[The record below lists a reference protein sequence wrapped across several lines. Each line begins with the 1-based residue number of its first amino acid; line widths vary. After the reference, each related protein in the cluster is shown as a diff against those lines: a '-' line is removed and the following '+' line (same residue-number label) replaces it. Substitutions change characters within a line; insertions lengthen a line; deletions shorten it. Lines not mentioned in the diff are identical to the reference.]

1 VSEPQQSSPLTGME
15 VAIIGMVGRFPGA
28 ADVEQFWRNL
38 CDGVDSL
45 TPLSE
50 AEIIAGGVDPAQ
62 VRMPGY
68 VKWARPMVGHDMFD
82 AGFFGLNPREAEII
96 DPQHRVFLECAWEA
110 LEDAGYDV
118 DRLSRRVG
126 VYGGA
131 RMNGYLRNVFSSPAV
146 LASTS
151 DLQIQVAN
159 DKDFLATRVSYKL
172 NLGGPSVS
180 VQTACSTALVAVHF
194 ACGALLAGECDM
206 ALAGAV
212 GVRVPENGYPY
223 VPGDVN
229 SPDGRVR
236 AFDAKAQGTMFSSG
250 MGIVVLKRLEDAL
263 ADGDR
268 IRAVIKGTAVSND
281 GARKVGFTAPGADG
295 QTRVVRAALLAA
307 EVDPDSIGY
316 VEAHGTGTPVGDPI
330 EIAALTRAFRE
341 STQRRG
347 FCALGSVKTNI
358 GHLGVAAGSGSLA
371 KAVLA
376 LEHRQIPASL
386 NFSEPNPDIDFAAS
400 PFFVNTEL
408 RDWPAGGGPRR
419 AGVSAFGMGGTNAHV
434 ILEEAPPPPP
444 PSPSRPRQL
453 LLLSAR
459 TETALAAA
467 TSRLAA
473 HLRAHP
479 EADLADV
486 AYTLKVG
493 RKTFEHRR
501 AVVCGS
507 AEEAIAALDELPAEL
522 VLTRA
527 PVAARSGAGAGAGAE
542 RSVAFLFSG
551 QGAQYPGMGVEL
563 YATEP
568 VFRAEIDRC
577 STLLG
582 SRLGFDLR
590 EELFAPRPAAAEGRQ
605 DAADR
610 LRQTSLTQPAL
621 FVLEYALA
629 RLWNEWGI
637 VPDAMLGHSIGEYVA
652 ATLAGVMALPDALA
666 LVAAR
671 GKLMQSLAGGAMLAV
686 PLPEAEVVPLLGPR
700 LSLAAVN
707 GPARTVVAGPEEAV
721 ESFARQLQARGL
733 APRRLQTSH
742 AFHSPMMEPI
752 LGPFL
757 REVERV
763 PLAPPRVPFLSN
775 VSGTWITAEE
785 ATDPG
790 YWARHL
796 LHPVRFGEGVARLL
810 EEPGRVL
817 LEVGPGNSLAGMA
830 RQHPDRQPWQPA
842 LASLPGPR
850 ERKPESLVLL
860 RTVGELWLHGVS
872 ADWTGFYRHER
883 RRRCPLPTY
892 PFERQ
897 RYWVELDSA
906 GAEAL
911 FGRRELG
918 KKSDIADWF
927 YLPSWR
933 TTLPPPLDA
942 GPAEPDAGWLIFDDG
957 HGLGER
963 LASRLAA
970 AGQRVARVECG
981 AAGERCE
988 RRGEALWRLAP
999 ADREGYDQLLREV
1012 MAGGGAPRYVVHLWC
1027 VGGDA
1032 PGTDWE
1038 PRSQELEDR
1047 GFWSLLYLAQACG
1060 RQGLNTPLALLAVA
1074 SGLHRVRGEERRLCP
1089 EKATLLGP
1097 VLVIPREYPHI
1108 RAACVDVE
1116 LPTAAATTAP
1126 ATAVPA
1132 TTAPAD
1138 RALDELA
1145 ARLAAEAA
1153 GPLADAVVALR
1164 GDQRLARELE
1174 PARIEACPP
1183 ERLRLRTGGVYLVTG
1198 GLGGIGLTFAEF
1210 LAREHQAKLALLGIT
1225 ALPPRDEW
1233 ESWVAEHGERHRTSQ
1248 RIRKVQELESAGAE
1262 VLVIACDVADPAQVE
1277 AAVAAVR
1284 ERFGAIHGVIHAAGL
1299 AGGGVIQLK
1308 APHIAAAVLAPKRR
1322 GTRCLEAALRGTPLD
1337 FMVLCSST
1345 IALAGGLGQ
1354 VDYCAANSFLDAF
1367 AHAAA
1372 AAGGPPTVSINWGAW
1387 EEVGMAVASG
1397 MMGGPRPESAA
1408 PAAGERLDI
1417 HPLLDRCERE
1427 TAEEA
1432 VYETDFSAARHWPL
1446 AEHKILGRP
1455 ALPGTSYLEMARAAF
1470 EHHAAAFEAQVA
1482 PAAELREVLF
1492 LTPLMLDDAESRT
1505 VRLALTKE
1513 PDGFSFRI
1521 SSQAPIAGASGVAG
1535 ATPAAPAAV
1544 IRGEGDA
1551 ALWQVHARGR
1561 VRGMTAAPPPPLD
1574 VAAIRQRCGVRE
1586 IVPEGPLMSAGE
1598 GPIFWGARWQSLR
1611 KVEVGDGEWLATLE
1625 LPAEFAGDLARLA
1638 LHPALLDVAT
1648 GLVGFFA
1655 EGTHVPLSYRRVVQW
1670 RPLPSRI
1677 LSWVREAGEGG
1688 AGKETVAVDVTL
1700 LDEQGEP
1707 LVEIERFVLK
1717 RIDAAAAFARPAAAA
1732 KPNAPSV
1739 EGTAGAA
1746 GAAAPAAGNAGPAGE
1761 AAAGEV
1767 TALGAASQGTAA
1779 ALSAGAGSGAKP
1791 QYPGAALTEGILSR
1805 EGVEALRRVLDRGR
1819 TLPQVAVSA
1828 KDLAAMMAQVRD
1840 LDSSGMKAGPGRG
1853 AGGAGT
1859 ARPTHPRPPLST
1871 AYAAPRTAVETR
1883 LAAIFQGALGIDEV
1897 GIHDNF
1903 FDLGGDSMVGIQV
1916 VARANEMQL
1925 QLSPDQLFEHQTIAE
1940 LAALLPAGTGAGAGD
1955 IELPIPAAP
1964 PPAGTPVEAEAG
1976 APAAADAAA
1985 AAAGGA
1991 APEDAFAD
1999 SGVSAADLEK
2009 VLSKLAGAG

>member
-45 TPLSE
+45 TPLSD

-62 VRMPGY
+62 VRLPGY
-68 VKWARPMVGHDMFD
+68 VKWARPMAGHDMFD

-110 LEDAGYDV
+110 LEDAGYNV
-118 DRLSRRVG
+118 EQLSRRVG

-268 IRAVIKGTAVSND
+268 IRAVIKGSAVSND

-307 EVDPDSIGY
+307 EVEPDTIGY

-434 ILEEAPPPPP
+434 ILEEAPPEPP

-486 AYTLKVG
+486 AYTLKIG

-507 AEEAIAALDELPAEL
+507 AEEAIAALETLPAEL

-527 PVAARSGAGAGAGAE
+527 PEAPGASAGTGAGRTGSGAGAGRAE
-542 RSVAFLFSG
+542 RRVAFLFSG
-551 QGAQYPGMGVEL
+551 QGAQYPGMGAEL

-568 VFRAEIDRC
+568 AFRAEIDRC

-590 EELFAPRPAAAEGRQ
+590 EELFASPPAAAGGGQ

-707 GPARTVVAGPEEAV
+707 APARTVVAGPEEAV

-763 PLAPPRVPFLSN
+763 PLSPPRVPFLSN
-775 VSGTWITAEE
+775 VSGTWITPEE

-796 LHPVRFGEGVARLL
+796 RHPVRFGEGVARLL

-850 ERKPESLVLL
+850 ERKPESQVLL

-872 ADWTGFYRHER
+872 PDWSGFYRRER

-892 PFERQ
+892 AFERQ
-897 RYWVELDSA
+897 RYWVDLDSA

-918 KKSDIADWF
+918 KKQDVADWF

-933 TTLPPPLDA
+933 TTLAPPLDLE
-942 GPAEPDAGWLIFDDG
+942 PAEPDAGWLIFDDG

-981 AAGERCE
+981 TAGERCE

-1012 MAGGGAPRYVVHLWC
+1012 MADGGAPRHVVHLWC
-1027 VGGDA
+1027 VGGEA
-1032 PGTDWE
+1032 PGADWE

-1060 RQGLNTPLALLAVA
+1060 RQGLTTPLALLAVA
-1074 SGLHRVRGEERRLCP
+1074 SGLQRVRGEERPLCP

-1116 LPTAAATTAP
+1116 LPAA
-1126 ATAVPA
+1126 
-1132 TTAPAD
+1132 D
-1138 RALDELA
+1138 SALDELA
-1145 ARLAAEAA
+1145 ARLVAEAA
-1153 GPLADAVVALR
+1153 GRLPDAVVALR
-1164 GDQRLARELE
+1164 GDQRLARDFE
-1174 PARIEACPP
+1174 PARIEASPP

-1225 ALPPRDEW
+1225 ALPPRDAW

-1262 VLVIACDVADPAQVE
+1262 VLVIACDVADAAQVQ

-1308 APHIAAAVLAPKRR
+1308 AAHTAAAVLAPKRR

-1408 PAAGERLDI
+1408 AAAVERLDI

-1513 PDGFSFRI
+1513 PDGFAFRM
-1521 SSQAPIAGASGVAG
+1521 SSRMPAAGIAGASGAG
-1535 ATPAAPAAV
+1535 AGGAAPAAAG
-1544 IRGEGDA
+1544 RGEGGDA
-1551 ALWQVHARGR
+1551 VWQVHARGR
-1561 VRGMTAAPPPPLD
+1561 VRGMTAEPPPPLD
-1574 VAAIRQRCGVRE
+1574 VAGIRQRCGVRE
-1586 IVPEGPLMSAGE
+1586 IVPEGPLMNGDE

-1611 KVEVGDGEWLATLE
+1611 KVEVGEGEWLATLE
-1625 LPAEFAGDLARLA
+1625 LPAEFAGDLSRLA

-1677 LSWVREAGEGG
+1677 LSWVRAAGDGG

-1700 LDEQGEP
+1700 LDEQGAP

-1717 RIDAAAAFARPAAAA
+1717 RIDAAAAFKRPAAAA
-1732 KPNAPSV
+1732 
-1739 EGTAGAA
+1739 GT
-1746 GAAAPAAGNAGPAGE
+1746 GAAATPAPAESAAAAAADAGAGAPASGPAGS
-1761 AAAGEV
+1761 AA
-1767 TALGAASQGTAA
+1767 
-1779 ALSAGAGSGAKP
+1779 GAKP
-1791 QYPGAALTEGILSR
+1791 QYPGAALAEGILSR
-1805 EGVEALRRVLDRGR
+1805 EGVEALRRVLQRGR

-1840 LDSSGMKAGPGRG
+1840 LDSSGMTAGPGRG
-1853 AGGAGT
+1853 AGGAGA
-1859 ARPTHPRPPLST
+1859 ARPSHPRPQLST
-1871 AYAAPRTAVETR
+1871 PYAAPRTEVETR

-1940 LAALLPAGTGAGAGD
+1940 LAALLPAGGGAGAPGD
-1955 IELPIPAAP
+1955 VELPIPAAP
-1964 PPAGTPVEAEAG
+1964 LAAGTPVE
-1976 APAAADAAA
+1976 AAADAAA
-1985 AAAGGA
+1985 AAEGA

>member
-1 VSEPQQSSPLTGME
+1 VSEPQQSSSLTGME
-15 VAIIGMVGRFPGA
+15 VAIVGMVGRFPGA

-38 CDGVDSL
+38 CDGVESL
-45 TPLSE
+45 TPLSD
-50 AEIIAGGVDPAQ
+50 AEILAGGVDPALLRQ
-62 VRMPGY
+62 PGY
-68 VKWARPMVGHDMFD
+68 VKVARPMEGHELFD

-110 LEDAGYDV
+110 LEDAGYNV
-118 DRLSRRVG
+118 DQLSRRVG

-151 DLQIQVAN
+151 DLQVQVAN

-268 IRAVIKGTAVSND
+268 IRAVIKGSAVSND

-295 QTRVVRAALLAA
+295 QTRVIRAALLAA
-307 EVDPDSIGY
+307 EVDPDTIGY

-330 EIAALTRAFRE
+330 EVAALTRAFRE

-376 LEHRQIPASL
+376 LEHGQIPASL
-386 NFSEPNPDIDFAAS
+386 NFSESNPDIDFAAS

-408 RDWPAGGGPRR
+408 RDWPADGGPRR

-434 ILEEAPPPPP
+434 ILEEAPPAPP

-459 TETALAAA
+459 TETALAAVTA
-467 TSRLAA
+467 RLAA

-501 AVVCGS
+501 AVVCGGS
-507 AEEAIAALDELPAEL
+507 AEEAIAALETLPAEL

-527 PVAARSGAGAGAGAE
+527 PDAPGPGAGRAGGGAGAA

-568 VFRAEIDRC
+568 AFRAEVDRC

-590 EELFAPRPAAAEGRQ
+590 EELFAPRPAAPDGGR

-707 GPARTVVAGPEEAV
+707 APARTVVAGPEEAV

-752 LGPFL
+752 LAPFL

-775 VSGTWITAEE
+775 VSGTWITPEE

-796 LHPVRFGEGVARLL
+796 RHPVRFGDGVARLL
-810 EEPGRVL
+810 EAPGRVL

-830 RQHPDRQPWQPA
+830 RQHPDRQAWQPA

-850 ERKPESLVLL
+850 ERKPESQVLL
-860 RTVGELWLHGVS
+860 RTVGELWLHGVT
-872 ADWTGFYRHER
+872 ADWAGFYRHER

-897 RYWVELDSA
+897 RYWVELDVA
-906 GAEAL
+906 GAQAL
-911 FGRRELG
+911 FGRAALG
-918 KKSDIADWF
+918 KKQDVADWF

-933 TTLPPPLDA
+933 TTLAPPPLDA
-942 GPAEPDAGWLIFDDG
+942 VPAEPDASWLIFDDG

-988 RRGEALWRLAP
+988 RRGEAVWRLAP
-999 ADREGYDQLLREV
+999 ADREGYDQMLRELV
-1012 MAGGGAPRYVVHLWC
+1012 AAGAAPRHVVHLWC
-1027 VGGDA
+1027 VGGEA
-1032 PGTDWE
+1032 PGADWE
-1038 PRSQELEDR
+1038 GPSQELEDR

-1060 RQGLNTPLALLAVA
+1060 RQGLTGPLALLAVA

-1116 LPTAAATTAP
+1116 IPARSAP
-1126 ATAVPA
+1126 ANTANTA
-1132 TTAPAD
+1132 TA
-1138 RALDELA
+1138 ALDELA

-1164 GDQRLARELE
+1164 GDQRLARDFE
-1174 PARIEACPP
+1174 PVRIESCPP
-1183 ERLRLRTGGVYLVTG
+1183 ERLPLRTGGVYLITG

-1233 ESWVAEHGERHRTSQ
+1233 EGWVAEHGERHRTSQ

-1262 VLVIACDVADPAQVE
+1262 VLVVACDVADAAQVQ
-1277 AAVAAVR
+1277 AAVAEVR

-1308 APHIAAAVLAPKRR
+1308 AAHTAAAVLAPKRR

-1345 IALAGGLGQ
+1345 IAVAGGLGQ

-1408 PAAGERLDI
+1408 PAAVERLDI

-1432 VYETDFSAARHWPL
+1432 IYETDFSAARHWPL

-1482 PAAELREVLF
+1482 PAVELREVLF
-1492 LTPLMLDDAESRT
+1492 LTPLALDEAESRT
-1505 VRLALTKE
+1505 VRLALTRE
-1513 PDGFSFRI
+1513 PDGFAFRM
-1521 SSQAPIAGASGVAG
+1521 SSRLPGAPGAPGAGS
-1535 ATPAAPAAV
+1535 
-1544 IRGEGDA
+1544 RGEGGEPV
-1551 ALWQVHARGR
+1551 WQAHARGR
-1561 VRGMTAAPPPPLD
+1561 VRGMTAGPPPPLD
-1574 VAAIRQRCGVRE
+1574 VAALRRRCGVRE

-1625 LPAEFAGDLARLA
+1625 LPAEFTGDLSRFT

-1677 LSWVREAGEGG
+1677 LSWARQAGEGG
-1688 AGKETVAVDVTL
+1688 TGKETVAVDVTL
-1700 LDEQGEP
+1700 LDEEGEP

-1732 KPNAPSV
+1732 KS
-1739 EGTAGAA
+1739 
-1746 GAAAPAAGNAGPAGE
+1746 APAVE
-1761 AAAGEV
+1761 AAAGP
-1767 TALGAASQGTAA
+1767 GAADAAPTGAAGTAPPGTAA
-1779 ALSAGAGSGAKP
+1779 QGTEAPGATVPGNAASGAAAAAATAPAAATP
-1791 QYPGAALTEGILSR
+1791 QFPGAAGTEGILSR
-1805 EGVEALRRVLDRGR
+1805 EGVEALRRVLAQGR
-1819 TLPQVAVSA
+1819 SVPQVAVSA
-1828 KDLAAMMAQVRD
+1828 KDLAALMAQVRD
-1840 LDSSGMKAGPGRG
+1840 LDPSGMKPGSGRG
-1853 AGGAGT
+1853 AAGAGA
-1859 ARPTHPRPPLST
+1859 ARQSHPRPQLST
-1871 AYAAPRTAVETR
+1871 PYAAPRTEVETR

-1897 GIHDNF
+1897 GVHDNF

-1940 LAALLPAGTGAGAGD
+1940 LAALLPAAEGAMPMPEATPAETPLAAAVGAAASGDGADAGAATGAADG
-1955 IELPIPAAP
+1955 P
-1964 PPAGTPVEAEAG
+1964 PT
-1976 APAAADAAA
+1976 
-1985 AAAGGA
+1985 
-1991 APEDAFAD
+1991 EDAFAD